1 MGGQQSKC
9 AACCGDKDE
18 SGKDISIQPPEG
30 TGLAGTEEVAETK
43 IEGVAPVAATDKA
56 NGENVEV
63 KYEKDDATY
72 LGGIVDGKREGYG
85 VYKSNIE
92 TYEGQWKND
101 KQHGNGKHSWND
113 GRSYEGQ
120 YVNGRF
126 SGKGKMVWTT
136 DKGIM
141 TYEGDYLDDAKHGFG
156 KFTWPNMNVYEGG
169 WQTGKRHGKAT
180 FTTHQG
186 KQKVGF
192 WQEDKFVRW
201 EAEENAVAG

>member
-1 MGGQQSKC
+1 MGGQTSKC

-18 SGKDISIQPPEG
+18 SGKDISIQPVEG
-30 TGLAGTEEVAETK
+30 TGLAGTEEVAESK
-43 IEGVAPVAATDKA
+43 KVEAAPDK
-56 NGENVEV
+56 VEL
-63 KYEKDDATY
+63 KYEKDEASY
-72 LGGIVDGKREGYG
+72 VGGVVDGKREGYG

-92 TYEGQWKND
+92 TYEGEWKSD
-101 KQHGNGKHSWND
+101 KQHGNGKHSWSD

-169 WQTGKRHGKAT
+169 WQAGKRHGKAT
-180 FTTHQG
+180 FTTHAG

>member
-1 MGGQQSKC
+1 MVRKC
-9 AACCGDKDE
+9 TD
-18 SGKDISIQPPEG
+18 SRP
-30 TGLAGTEEVAETK
+30 LVETK
-43 IEGVAPVAATDKA
+43 AAADENPMMTDGCVVVVVVVVVVVAAAAAAAAAAAVTAA

>member
-1 MGGQQSKC
+1 M
-9 AACCGDKDE
+9 
-18 SGKDISIQPPEG
+18 
-30 TGLAGTEEVAETK
+30 
-43 IEGVAPVAATDKA
+43 AATDKA

-92 TYEGQWKND
+92 TDEGQWKND

-126 SGKGKMVWTT
+126 SGKGMMVWTT